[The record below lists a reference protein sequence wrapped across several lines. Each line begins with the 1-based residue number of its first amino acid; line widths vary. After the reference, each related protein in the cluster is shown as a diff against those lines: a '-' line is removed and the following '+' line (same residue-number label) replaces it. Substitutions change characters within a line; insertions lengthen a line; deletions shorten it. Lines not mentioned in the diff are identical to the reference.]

1 MHSSNP
7 SDQNQA
13 ISDAAE
19 QVDFVRLLREHNET
33 PETLYAK
40 VTGDRFAE
48 VLVPFKGNRCAHY
61 SFGKNTN
68 DDFILFRQGA
78 VSELVTA
85 SDAATGEPRY
95 AANKLFDVLQQW
107 SNKEYAICV
116 SPAGSEFKHQW
127 LPEHNRTGTVFAVSQ
142 RLYMDEIEQSGWT
155 ADDDFRP
162 VSSLRIEQR
171 MLGIHPDDPSA
182 PLAEIDCTTS
192 VDSSGVSVRSTVR
205 WLRPVSIA
213 AGYGMM
219 FPIVGT
225 FADKLMTGLG
235 HRYDATATDGSR
247 TYLLDHDRSL
257 SYAYAYEPEGAHGEH
272 ETMVAMTVRDIA
284 STFRYGQAGRS
295 SADSLIFLEHRNVNI
310 QKLYPKVYD
319 HHTTQPGDV
328 YEASGVY
335 FIGERPAVAQL

>member
-1 MHSSNP
+1 MHPSNP

-13 ISDAAE
+13 ISDATE
-19 QVDFVRLLREHNET
+19 QVDFVRL
-33 PETLYAK
+33 
-40 VTGDRFAE
+40 
-48 VLVPFKGNRCAHY
+48 
-61 SFGKNTN
+61 
-68 DDFILFRQGA
+68 
-78 VSELVTA
+78 
-85 SDAATGEPRY
+85 
-95 AANKLFDVLQQW
+95 
-107 SNKEYAICV
+107 
-116 SPAGSEFKHQW
+116 
-127 LPEHNRTGTVFAVSQ
+127 FAVSQ

-205 WLRPVSIA
+205 WLRPVSVA

-257 SYAYAYEPEGAHGEH
+257 SYAYVHEPEGAHGEH
-272 ETMVAMTVRDIA
+272 ETMIAMSVRDIA

-295 SADSLIFLEHRNVNI
+295 SADALIFLEHRNVNI